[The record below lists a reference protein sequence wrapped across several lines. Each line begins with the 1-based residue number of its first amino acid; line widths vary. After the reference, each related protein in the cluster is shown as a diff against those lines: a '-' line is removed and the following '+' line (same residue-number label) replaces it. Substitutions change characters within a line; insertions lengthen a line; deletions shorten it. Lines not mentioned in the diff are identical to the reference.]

1 MGFEMVKESYSGSI
15 KEITLGKGNNAIK
28 VGGETSLP
36 FYSFEGE
43 LPNKPKIAMEIWDK
57 EPQEWPEAAKEPF
70 KDCLSDPAAWA
81 KKCVEEYG
89 ADMIVIQLKSTD
101 PNDDNASPADAVAT
115 VKNVVG
121 AVDVPIAVWGTANVD
136 KDAEV
141 LKKIAEEC
149 DGENLLI
156 GPIEDA
162 NHKSIG
168 AAVMGYGHTAIAS
181 SPIDVNLAKQVNILL
196 ENLGLPLDKIVI
208 DPTTGGLGY
217 GMEYSYSVMERI
229 KLAALAFGDDKLQL
243 PIINNLA
250 NEVWRCK
257 EANEPVEENPRLGDP
272 ERRGIMM
279 EAVAAVNYLMAGSNI
294 LVMRHPEAI
303 RMVRSYTDLLTEGG
317 QAQDVKPI
325 QKALPEAEIDYKAW
339 SPEMDLSIEEEKKKE
354 EPKKEEAK
362 AEEPKAA
369 EQPKEEA
376 KAEAQPAQEKPK
388 EEAKEEAKPQAEP
401 APAQE
406 AAKEA
411 PKQEAAAGSGVG
423 LDANELKSLIKDTV
437 QEVVKGM
444 KQEESAEKEKAEEKS
459 AQEKGEKK
467 QKQSDP
473 FAEMKKWQKEE
484 AAKLEAEEQK
494 LREKRKQERDKQLE
508 KKMQEMEAQLQHT
521 KTPAQE
527 QKGSLEKLLD
537 RTRQFNRVQ

>member
-1 MGFEMVKESYSGSI
+1 MGFEMVKENYSGGI
-15 KEITLGKGNNAIK
+15 KEITIGKGENALK
-28 VGGETSLP
+28 VGGETCLP

-43 LPNKPKIAMEIWDK
+43 MPNKPKIAMEIWDK
-57 EPQEWPEAAKEPF
+57 EPPEWAEACKEPF
-70 KDCLSDPAAWA
+70 KDVISDPAAWA
-81 KKCVEEYG
+81 KKCVDEYG
-89 ADMIVIQLKSTD
+89 ADMIVMQMKSTD
-101 PNDDNASPADAVAT
+101 PNEDDASPETAVAN
-115 VKNVVG
+115 VKKVLEAINV
-121 AVDVPIAVWGTANVD
+121 PLAVWGTANVD
-136 KDAEV
+136 KDAAV

-149 DGENLLI
+149 EGENLLI

-168 AAVMGYGHTAIAS
+168 AAVMAYGHIAIAS

-196 ENLGLPLDKIVI
+196 ENLGLPLDRIVI

-229 KLAALAFGDDKLQL
+229 KLAAMVFGDDKLQL
-243 PIINNLA
+243 PIINNLSI
-250 NEVWRCK
+250 EVWRCK

-279 EAVAAVNYLMAGSNI
+279 EAVAAVNYLMAGSDI

-303 RMVRSYTDLLTEGG
+303 RMARNYIELLSEGG
-317 QAQDVKPI
+317 QAQDVQPI
-325 QKALPEAEIDYKAW
+325 QKSLAEADIDYKSL

-362 AEEPKAA
+362 PEAKPEEPKAA
-369 EQPKEEA
+369 EPAQPKEEA
-376 KAEAQPAQEKPK
+376 KPEAAQEKPQ
-388 EEAKEEAKPQAEP
+388 EEAKPEAEP

-406 AAKEA
+406 AAQAA
-411 PKQEAAAGSGVG
+411 PSQQAAGGGVG
-423 LDANELKSLIKDTV
+423 VSADELKSLIKDTV

-444 KQEESAEKEKAEEKS
+444 KQEESTEKEKAEEQSSKGK
-459 AQEKGEKK
+459 AEKAKK
-467 QKQSDP
+467 EDP
-473 FAEMKKWQKEE
+473 FEQITKWQKEE

-494 LREKRKQERDKQLE
+494 LREQRKQERDKQLE
-508 KKMQEMEAQLQHT
+508 KKMQEMEEKMQHT

>member
-15 KEITLGKGNNAIK
+15 KEITLGKKENAIK
-28 VGGETSLP
+28 VGGESSLP

-43 LPNKPKIAMEIWDK
+43 LPNQPKIAMEIWDK

-81 KKCVEEYG
+81 KKCVEEFG

-101 PNDDNASPADAVAT
+101 PNDDDASPADAVAT
-115 VKNVVG
+115 VKKVVE

-141 LKKIAEEC
+141 LKKIAEDC

-303 RMVRSYTDLLTEGG
+303 RMVRSYIGLLTEGG

-325 QKALPEAEIDYKAW
+325 QKALSEAEIDYKSL

-369 EQPKEEA
+369 AEPAQEQPKEEA
-376 KAEAQPAQEKPK
+376 KPEAPK

-411 PKQEAAAGSGVG
+411 PKQEAATGSGVG

-444 KQEESAEKEKAEEKS
+444 KQEESAEKEQSEEKAS
-459 AQEKGEKK
+459 KEKAAKTEKK
-467 QKQSDP
+467 DP
-473 FAEMKKWQKEE
+473 FADIMKWQKEE
-484 AAKLEAEEQK
+484 AAKLESEEQK

-508 KKMQEMEAQLQHT
+508 KKMQEKEAQMQHT

-527 QKGSLEKLLD
+527 QKGSLEKLLE